1 MPVSVA
7 SEKLGIWMVGACGN
21 VAATAAAGLVALQ
34 KGIAP
39 LTGLVS
45 ELPPFAGIE
54 LANWQGMVVGGHD
67 IRKPC
72 LLQTADRLA
81 SERVIPAE
89 LLTAC
94 REELVAIEAN
104 IRPGV
109 AYRCGQQIRQL
120 ADVQVADEAA
130 VAPRQLVS
138 QIQDDLLS
146 FRKQH
151 GLDRIVV
158 VNLASTEPTLPADSA
173 EAAQLTPTTWPE
185 LEPHLDTVGSAQFV
199 ASSLYAIAAF
209 ELEMPFVNFTPS
221 VGASSEALENLS
233 QRKNICHAGRDGK
246 TGETLLKT
254 VLAPMFAH
262 RNLEVMS
269 WVGHNIFGNLDGRVL
284 DHPDNRATKVAT
296 KDKVLGSTLGY
307 DPQTLVSIEYIKSLG
322 DWKTAWDHVHF
333 SGFLGTSMTLQFT
346 WQGSDSALAAP
357 LVLDL
362 ARLTDRAAGAG
373 EIGTLAPLACF
384 FKSPQ
389 GSSQH
394 DFFEQHRALLEW
406 VSELS

>member
-1 MPVSVA
+1 MA
-7 SEKLGIWMVGACGN
+7 DEKLGLWMVGACGN
-21 VAATAAAGLVALQ
+21 VAATAAVGLVALQ

-39 LTGLVS
+39 QTGLVS
-45 ELPPFAGIE
+45 ELPPFAGLE
-54 LANWQGMVVGGHD
+54 LTRWNNMVLGGHD

-72 LLQTADRLA
+72 LLATAEHLA
-81 SERVIPAE
+81 SERVIPAN
-89 LLTAC
+89 LLAAC
-94 REELVAIEAN
+94 REDLAAVEQH

-120 ADVQVADEAA
+120 ADVPLAA
-130 VAPRQLVS
+130 EDSVAPRQLVS
-138 QIQDDLLS
+138 QIQDDLIA

-151 GLDRIVV
+151 QLDRVV
-158 VNLASTEPTLPADSA
+158 VINLASTEPA
-173 EAAQLTPTTWPE
+173 EAATNTQSSPTNWPE

-199 ASSLYAIAAF
+199 ASTLYAIAAF

-221 VGASSEALENLS
+221 VGASSPALEDLS
-233 QRKNICHAGRDGK
+233 LRKKICHAGRDGK

-307 DPQTLVSIEYIKSLG
+307 DPQTLVSIEYIQSLG

-362 ARLTDRAAGAG
+362 ARLTDLATRAG
-373 EIGTLAPLACF
+373 ETGSLLPLACF

-389 GSSQH
+389 GSTQH

-406 VSELS
+406 VAKQS